1 MVLLS
6 QQKGK
11 SLRSLIH
18 LIIAASLTLGVA
30 TAAPQL
36 PDLGA
41 AAGTT
46 LSPRDEQE
54 LGRQMMMEVRRQLP
68 LVEDPEVVHYIRDL
82 GQRLATHSDAP
93 QMNFEFFVVDSPD
106 INAFAMPGGYI
117 GINSGLI
124 QNARNESEL
133 AAVLAHEIAH
143 VTQRHLARRL
153 AAAER
158 INLRTLALTLAGLLL
173 STQNGQAGSALA
185 TAGMAGSI
193 QQQLNFSRAFEHEAD
208 NLGIRMLSAAK
219 LDPRGMPSFFERLL
233 QATRYYD
240 RPPEYLSTH
249 PASEARI
256 SESAQRAESYRS
268 DTIFESLSF
277 RLMRHKLAVQD
288 AKQPSLAIERL
299 QTEASEAKPSELP
312 AVRYGLALALAAD
325 RRFDEAIKLLQEL
338 IADGGEHP
346 SYLLALAR
354 TEQAAGAH
362 RSGLTRFEQLLRLYP
377 DYRPARLYHAEA
389 LIAAGDPHQ
398 AYHLLSR
405 ALPSSDAHLYWILA
419 RAAAEAKLGAEPQLA
434 MAEHYYLRG
443 DLKAA
448 LLQLDQ
454 ALSNR
459 QAGPHQLA
467 RAQARQETLQRE
479 LEQALQER

>member
-1 MVLLS
+1 MS
-6 QQKGK
+6 
-11 SLRSLIH
+11 
-18 LIIAASLTLGVA
+18 VA

-36 PDLGA
+36 PDLGT
-41 AAGTT
+41 AAGGT
-46 LSPRDEQE
+46 LSLRDEQE

-68 LVEDPEVVHYIRDL
+68 LVEDPEVVGYIRDL
-82 GQRLATHSDAP
+82 GQRLATHSDSP
-93 QMNFEFFVVDSPD
+93 EMHFEFFVVNDPA

-117 GINSGLI
+117 GINVGLI

-208 NLGIRMLSAAK
+208 NLGIRMLAAAGF
-219 LDPRGMPSFFERLL
+219 DPHGMPSFFERLL

-249 PASEARI
+249 PANEARI
-256 SESAQRAESYRS
+256 SESANRAESYRS
-268 DTIFESLSF
+268 EGIFESLSF
-277 RLMRHKLAVQD
+277 RLMKHKLAVQG
-288 AKQPSLAIERL
+288 AQQPSLAIERL
-299 QTEASEAKPSELP
+299 QVEAREARPSELAP
-312 AVRYGLALALAAD
+312 VRYGLALALAAD
-325 RRFDEAIKLLQEL
+325 RRFDEAAKLLHDL

-354 TEQAAGAH
+354 AEQGSGAH
-362 RSGLTRFEQLLRLYP
+362 RSSLARFEQLLRLYP
-377 DYRPARLYHAEA
+377 DHRPARLHYAEA
-389 LIAAGDPHQ
+389 LIAAGDPQ
-398 AYHLLSR
+398 KAYHLLSR
-405 ALPSSDAHLYWILA
+405 TLPSSDPQLYWILA

-448 LLQLDQ
+448 LLQLGQ
-454 ALSNR
+454 ALDNR
-459 QAGPHQLA
+459 YASPHQLA
-467 RAQARQETLQRE
+467 RAQARQEAVQQE
-479 LEQALQER
+479 LEQALRER